1 MKAARDTLVSLNG
14 TREPK
19 GQVPKRGT
27 KLSGQRI
34 AAGQVSG
41 QVRESKG
48 AVPFPRMVV
57 SGQRT
62 HLFDE

>member
-1 MKAARDTLVSLNG
+1 MKAARDTPVLFQRAG
-14 TREPK
+14 EPK
-19 GQVPKRGT
+19 GQATDRSA

-41 QVRESKG
+41 QARETLAASVSSRAG
-48 AVPFPRMVV
+48 I